1 MMRVESCELQIT
13 VSNRSKLSARVSLYE
28 TKVFD
33 QVRRLV
39 TIRKYVCSSA
49 YKLTDKLRIFVKAMS
64 FRLVIAQSQIC
75 FEAFCLWF
83 LANNEKSK
91 NWINNF
97 YLQ

>member
-33 QVRRLV
+33 QLRRLV
-39 TIRKYVCSSA
+39 TMHKYVCSSA
-49 YKLTDKLRIFVKAMS
+49 YKLTDKLKIFVKAMS
-64 FRLVIAQSQIC
+64 FRLVIAHIQIG
-75 FEAFCLWF
+75 FKVFCLWF
-83 LANNEKSK
+83 LVNNEKLK